1 LRTLVEEIVE
11 ESQKPEL
18 AEEFGLPRPITGTI
32 SKAAIDARVAAIYSA
47 IYDKLNHK
55 LALDAAASDKAKQ
68 LGDQRAKTT
77 ISSTPD
83 SLLTKLVERTVDTRL
98 SEAGYG
104 QPDATMNGEHVS
116 AADFIKS
123 LPLQTAVPSGK
134 GKSPLAEVGHNQSS
148 RTAGD
153 QKGLG
158 KKQHRQR
165 QSLGKGK
172 GKDKGKGKGKA
183 SMPIG
188 RRGGKGGKSKGK
200 PVA

>member
-1 LRTLVEEIVE
+1 MPIKITAVTSTYTNSNL
-11 ESQKPEL
+11 KPYR
-18 AEEFGLPRPITGTI
+18 ATTM
-32 SKAAIDARVAAIYSA
+32 
-47 IYDKLNHK
+47 
-55 LALDAAASDKAKQ
+55 
-68 LGDQRAKTT
+68 AKTAKT
-77 ISSTPD
+77 IQTHHD
-83 SLLTKLVERTVDTRL
+83 KQHMVRILCEWLVVQMARTYCTWPSGFQPLELR

-183 SMPIG
+183 SMPTG